1 MDTFSL
7 FIIAVAVAFHVR
19 CTAEQAISFVAR
31 WRVCFEKDHME
42 AMLWV
47 SYVSGAMIPIHTN
60 FFVAEYMLG
69 FDGY

>member
-1 MDTFSL
+1 M
-7 FIIAVAVAFHVR
+7 R